1 MLRIFNGRTVWGE
14 SFGTANSYESV
25 VNRTD
30 KGSPCKLSGDTLQ
43 PAQRLIQMSHK
54 VSVFCEAGVTE
65 ENRATA
71 ANVIVTALILK
82 RKRKREREIRER
94 GRGGSR
100 REVAK
105 QRMKEG
111 GKGEVHSAP
120 HLAPTPSRKHV
131 CLTAVSYA

>member
-1 MLRIFNGRTVWGE
+1 
-14 SFGTANSYESV
+14 
-25 VNRTD
+25 
-30 KGSPCKLSGDTLQ
+30 
-43 PAQRLIQMSHK
+43 MSHK

-65 ENRATA
+65 KNRATA

-94 GRGGSR
+94 GKGGSKR
-100 REVAK
+100 KVAK

-120 HLAPTPSRKHV
+120 HLAPTPSRKHLR
-131 CLTAVSYA
+131 LTAASYA